1 MKYWR
6 KYLETTKK
14 KRQKTLRNR
23 ITEALV
29 LRGDR
34 KQYMKEIKFLEWAS
48 KEEIAAWQADRLE
61 AVLTDARKNIPYYRE
76 RATGDRLADF
86 PVLTRSEIKDHSDKL
101 VAPGRADK
109 TTITE
114 TTSGTT
120 SVPVSFLLDLGHR
133 ERGAVQ
139 KSFFSEWAGLQL
151 GDSMV
156 KFWGIFSAEDWKLQR
171 RINFSHWLRNMTIMS
186 SLDMR
191 AKRMEE
197 FAREIQRIQPKL
209 IICYANSMKEFANYL
224 ERNGIAMNYHG
235 NILSSTS
242 SLTPEKYDAI
252 YRVFQCPIF
261 DRYGSRE
268 MIDMACDCDRHEGLH
283 VSPYMHVVEI
293 LDEKGKPCPPGQM
306 GRVVVTQLFNPVM
319 PLIRYELG
327 DYATWAENPCSCG
340 RNWPML
346 KQIDGRAISVFWHRD
361 GGRFSSY
368 FFVYY
373 VNLIIGQNRIQRQQ
387 IVQEDF
393 NRFTIRLVME
403 DSQNWTDRE
412 DNRLRLM
419 DLISEQIGEPVE
431 LEFELVDEIPNQPS
445 GKFLQAI
452 TKMS

>member
-1 MKYWR
+1 M
-6 KYLETTKK
+6 ETTKR
-14 KRQKTLRNR
+14 KRRKTIRNH
-23 ITEALV
+23 ITEAIV

-34 KQYMKEIKFLEWAS
+34 ERHMKEIKALEWAS
-48 KEEIAAWQADRLE
+48 KDEIAVWQQKQLE
-61 AVLTDARKNIPYYRE
+61 RVLTDARKNIPYYRD
-76 RATGDRLADF
+76 RSTGNSLEDF
-86 PVLTRSEIKDHSDKL
+86 PVLIRNEVKAHRDELI
-101 VAPGRADK
+101 VPGRADK
-109 TTITE
+109 TTITD

-151 GDSMV
+151 GDPMV
-156 KFWGIFSAEDWKLQR
+156 KFWGVFPAESWKLQM
-171 RINFSHWLRNMTIMS
+171 RINFSHWLRNMTMMS

-191 AKRMEE
+191 ANKMEE

-224 ERNGIAMNYHG
+224 ERNQIEMDYHG
-235 NILSSTS
+235 SLMSSTS

-252 YRVFQCPIF
+252 HRVFQCPIF

-268 MIDMACDCDRHEGLH
+268 MVDIACDCDHHEGLH

-293 LDEKGKPCPPGQM
+293 LDENDKPCPPGRM

-319 PLIRYELG
+319 PLIRYDLG
-327 DYATWAENPCSCG
+327 DYATWAETSCSCG

-346 KQIDGRAISVFWHRD
+346 ERIDGRSISVFWHRD

-368 FFVYY
+368 FFVYH
-373 VNLIIGQNRIQRQQ
+373 VNDVIGQNRIRRQQ
-387 IVQEDF
+387 IVQEDY
-393 NRFTIRLVME
+393 NRFTIRLSMV
-403 DSQNWTDRE
+403 DPHDWTDRE
-412 DNRLRLM
+412 ENRLRLVE
-419 DLISEQIGEPVE
+419 LISEQIGEPAE
-431 LEFELVDEIPNQPS
+431 IEFELVDEIHNQPS

-452 TKMS
+452 TKLS